1 MCRFRDPDSFV
12 AGNLQTIFHP
22 GSKSPKLPRLI
33 LRPRFCCGSRTV
45 LTCEISFN
53 LLKVNIGEKTW
64 FGVTL
69 ASDFF
74 LRHRLVNCLLNLFLI
89 SWLIWSLKDWGYLPV
104 GKGWWSSPSSF
115 GYAVYVMTS
124 VFFICGARTCHFSL
138 IPFYTVPFHVKEK
151 KTLFTIHNFK
161 FTYVEANRIYMKV
174 TSCILVLKSAK
185 KLLRKKSGSAFH
197 CLAEK

>member
-1 MCRFRDPDSFV
+1 MR
-12 AGNLQTIFHP
+12 
-22 GSKSPKLPRLI
+22 
-33 LRPRFCCGSRTV
+33 
-45 LTCEISFN
+45 
-53 LLKVNIGEKTW
+53 
-64 FGVTL
+64 
-69 ASDFF
+69 DFF
-74 LRHRLVNCLLNLFLI
+74 QPFKGQYRGENLIRCYPCIGFFSKASSCKLFAQFI
-89 SWLIWSLKDWGYLPV
+89 SDTMINWSLKDWGYLPV

>member
-1 MCRFRDPDSFV
+1 MAEGNMHIASKFVDVINGQVRADVSMLSCEDFESNMCRFRDPDSFV
-12 AGNLQTIFHP
+12 AGNLQTIFQP

-89 SWLIWSLKDWGYLPV
+89 PWLIDLLRIGAIYPWGRV
-104 GKGWWSSPSSF
+104 GEVPPPHLVMPFMWWQ
-115 GYAVYVMTS
+115 A
-124 VFFICGARTCHFSL
+124 FSL
-138 IPFYTVPFHVKEK
+138 F
-151 KTLFTIHNFK
+151 
-161 FTYVEANRIYMKV
+161 VEQGHAI
-174 TSCILVLKSAK
+174 SAWFSFI
-185 KLLRKKSGSAFH
+185 RFPSM
-197 CLAEK
+197 